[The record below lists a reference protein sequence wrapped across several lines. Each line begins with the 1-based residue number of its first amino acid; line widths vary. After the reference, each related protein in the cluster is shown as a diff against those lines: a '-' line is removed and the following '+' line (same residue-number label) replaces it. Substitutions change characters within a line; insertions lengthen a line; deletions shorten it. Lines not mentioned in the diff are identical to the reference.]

1 MAAQRARRAAPAC
14 PVAPPAAA
22 VSPRQTQPAAS
33 RASAGR
39 LRAPAPVQAGAA
51 HGCVRRTSGPLSAR
65 VSPDTALLLRVR
77 ADGRHAAAQVGGGR
91 RVCGR
96 RDGGR
101 VCSVVPVPDLHGHR
115 PQRRRPHARHA
126 VAAAPLGDLRRLGWL
141 QGARPCRRPLPA
153 GSSSASLLGICWLL
167 KGRRKPCAGARCP
180 CRSRRSRFRCR
191 CRQSRSV
198 PLQARAACAARGAA
212 RPRARAGHCVVRCC
226 VRTDTYAVKFLMAV
240 GHRCFLA
247 TTLTGMAALHFVL
260 RPSSCLLGRSARLLR
275 LQYCLLTGSGV
286 HVCLHIVADR
296 DGVLLLAGPS
306 STMGKPAIWCQHDL
320 GDPRAPSHRVPK
332 LRCHFVLVSHQAGCQ
347 GAARAARARPPPG
360 RWRRACRRQ
369 QEYLL
374 GRPSAD
380 PGRQGRLWQPRGQ
393 RSRPAS

>member
-101 VCSVVPVPDLHGHR
+101 VCRVVPVPVLHGHR
-115 PQRRRPHARHA
+115 PERRRPHARHA

-141 QGARPCRRPLPA
+141 QGARPCRRPPPA
-153 GSSSASLLGICWLL
+153 GRSSASLLGDMLAPQRASQAVRWRWLSAR
-167 KGRRKPCAGARCP
+167 GRRSCV
-180 CRSRRSRFRCR
+180 RCR

-198 PLQARAACAARGAA
+198 PLQAVAISAAAGACCVCSPRSCSA
-212 RPRARAGHCVVRCC
+212 PRASRALCLC
-226 VRTDTYAVKFLMAV
+226 
-240 GHRCFLA
+240 A
-247 TTLTGMAALHFVL
+247 TM
-260 RPSSCLLGRSARLLR
+260 
-275 LQYCLLTGSGV
+275 
-286 HVCLHIVADR
+286 R
-296 DGVLLLAGPS
+296 D
-306 STMGKPAIWCQHDL
+306 Q
-320 GDPRAPSHRVPK
+320 APT
-332 LRCHFVLVSHQAGCQ
+332 
-347 GAARAARARPPPG
+347 PPPF
-360 RWRRACRRQ
+360 RRGTWIA
-369 QEYLL
+369 
-374 GRPSAD
+374 
-380 PGRQGRLWQPRGQ
+380 
-393 RSRPAS
+393 AS